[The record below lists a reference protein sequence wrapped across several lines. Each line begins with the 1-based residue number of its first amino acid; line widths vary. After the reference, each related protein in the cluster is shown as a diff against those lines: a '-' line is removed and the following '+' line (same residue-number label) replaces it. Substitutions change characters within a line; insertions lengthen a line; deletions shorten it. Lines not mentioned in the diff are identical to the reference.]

1 MMVNTTLCPSPMSWD
16 GVAREMDKGVLV
28 SMGLDLY
35 EEGKPVQVQN
45 SEGLDVSSVL
55 DAEIISFRSASIE
68 MQWKVKLAQGF
79 LEGRDGAVVLEWWQQ
94 VGERS
99 YPLLAAVA
107 KSILTIPAASG
118 VAEKTFSGNTSL
130 MAWEKIAG
138 DTYFTEMALYL
149 NGRRDEPV
157 NYDSVDIRTMSEI
170 RSSTPHSLRVFHV
183 ENGVQEYTK
192 DESIPDNIQQF
203 IDGEHSLIHCG
214 MWEEYAQA
222 LALDVPI

>member
-1 MMVNTTLCPSPMSWD
+1 MVNTTLCPSPMSWD

-45 SEGLDVSSVL
+45 SEGLNVSSVL

-94 VGERS
+94 VGERT

-107 KSILTIPAASG
+107 KSRLTIPAASG
-118 VAEKTFSGNTSL
+118 VAEKPFSGNTSL

-138 DTYFTEMALYL
+138 HTYFT
-149 NGRRDEPV
+149 
-157 NYDSVDIRTMSEI
+157 
-170 RSSTPHSLRVFHV
+170 
-183 ENGVQEYTK
+183 
-192 DESIPDNIQQF
+192 
-203 IDGEHSLIHCG
+203 G
-214 MWEEYAQA
+214 ME
-222 LALDVPI
+222 L